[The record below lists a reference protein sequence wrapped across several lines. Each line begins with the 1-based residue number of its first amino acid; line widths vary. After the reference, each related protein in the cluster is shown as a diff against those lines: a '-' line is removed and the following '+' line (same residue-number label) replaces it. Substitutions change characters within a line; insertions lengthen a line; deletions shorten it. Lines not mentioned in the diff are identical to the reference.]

1 MSDPLLPAWKARCQA
16 CPGRP
21 LFDNRL
27 RELHG
32 LEDDRVMLVTERIAR
47 RCLLQTDRRCDI
59 ARVDFVKLHSLVLM
73 HLKDS
78 RDTLLLSLCG
88 IECIGTG
95 VQRTGIDAEISEL
108 SDERI
113 RHDLERQR

>member
-1 MSDPLLPAWKARCQA
+1 
-16 CPGRP
+16 
-21 LFDNRL
+21 
-27 RELHG
+27 
-32 LEDDRVMLVTERIAR
+32 
-47 RCLLQTDRRCDI
+47 
-59 ARVDFVKLHSLVLM
+59 M

-78 RDTLLLSLCG
+78 RNTLLLSLCG

-95 VQRTGIDAEISEL
+95 VQSTGIDAEISEL